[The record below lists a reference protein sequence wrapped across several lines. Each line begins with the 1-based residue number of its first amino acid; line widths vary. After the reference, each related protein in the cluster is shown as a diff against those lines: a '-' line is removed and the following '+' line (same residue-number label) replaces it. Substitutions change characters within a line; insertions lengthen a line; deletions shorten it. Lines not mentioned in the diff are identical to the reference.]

1 MNQQRTP
8 DDKEIVSA
16 RVRYAQREELAQG
29 LAHLESQVGRVLWL
43 HRLRKARF
51 CYIFILTLSSPTS
64 QIYALETTYLDDTN
78 HVGNVVVGFENYAR
92 AGHNRHLTPKRP
104 AADDERL
111 FSLSSVTAKHHTAL
125 VDNGDDIKL

>member
-51 CYIFILTLSSPTS
+51 CYIFHPHSLF
-64 QIYALETTYLDDTN
+64 AYLADLCARD
-78 HVGNVVVGFENYAR
+78 HVFG
-92 AGHNRHLTPKRP
+92 
-104 AADDERL
+104 
-111 FSLSSVTAKHHTAL
+111 
-125 VDNGDDIKL
+125 